1 MSYRKLS
8 SLPLQEYVKSSL
20 SKTSLRTVK
29 DVLLLS
35 PLTVMNMLHLS
46 ADQCKEFMDY
56 LFSLCVPPKFT
67 AYEMEEMEQHNNIPL
82 GSKALDTLLH
92 GGLLSGSLTEF
103 VGPPGVGKTQWC
115 LYITTKV
122 LAGGRGG
129 VHPSAIYIDTESAVR
144 PERIVE
150 MMTNKYPELSS
161 EIPQFLSRIHMFRP
175 RTATSMLEILDSLEC
190 IVVEKDARV
199 VIVDSIASMAVSLSA
214 SSMQS
219 KASQLSSWA
228 AKLKSLAHQLNICVI
243 VTNQITTVHKPQL
256 PEPSSGV
263 GPQPHPQEQVV
274 DRRESV
280 LNQEDRVVDAAAP
293 VPRLPDHT
301 GLVFALY
308 LNRVCHP
315 STGQCLDSLHHHTTH
330 PAVLY
335 RFSSQADCNC
345 QVSSFAICH
354 LQLHYHTWWY
364 HHSRERLLL
373 LLLWTRPRPV
383 QDPSA
388 EGHTPGHCLT
398 LTHLTLPS
406 S

>member
-20 SKTSLRTVK
+20 SKTSLRTVKASASAAPCHK

-301 GLVFALY
+301 ECAIPALGNAWTHCITTRLILQY
-308 LNRVCHP
+308 C
-315 STGQCLDSLHHHTTH
+315 TDSAARQIVIAKS
-330 PAVLY
+330 P
-335 RFSSQADCNC
+335 
-345 QVSSFAICH
+345 VSPFAIFSYIITHGGITIQEKDCCYSYSGPDPG
-354 LQLHYHTWWY
+354 QF
-364 HHSRERLLL
+364 RIR
-373 LLLWTRPRPV
+373 V
-383 QDPSA
+383 QRGIPLDTA
-388 EGHTPGHCLT
+388 
-398 LTHLTLPS
+398 
-406 S
+406 